1 MLVPPD
7 EVSDEDVCKAMEK
20 KLGLDRPMRPA
31 YASVAVGPVGR
42 GHRHGQQMTR
52 HIDRLVA
59 RRATAVCGPI
69 NLHAFGGPDSPVDE
83 KCGDA
88 TGIGDIVLRAKYH
101 LYKGPVADITG
112 ALLLKLPKSCHVR
125 AFWRR

>member
-1 MLVPPD
+1 MHL
-7 EVSDEDVCKAMEK
+7 
-20 KLGLDRPMRPA
+20 
-31 YASVAVGPVGR
+31 VAVGLVGR

-83 KCGDA
+83 KSGDA

-101 LYKGPVADITG
+101 LYKGPVADIAG
-112 ALLLKLPKSCHVR
+112 ALLLKLTY
-125 AFWRR
+125 RR